1 MAANFWEAGAMRRG
15 MDTHINTSVRPNGG
29 ALWFNWADA
38 WEEEE
43 EEEKEEEEDE
53 EEKKMEEAGTK
64 KEHVKGKYEKLRRLK
79 AAGEIKEYEI
89 DWDEMWRECAQ
100 RKEEEGMSH
109 FGQES
114 AENGLGTPTG
124 QDREGPQTKDR
135 SHLHSSRGKV
145 VVAAASE
152 IAPRVLGKVP
162 AQSSDTF

>member
-1 MAANFWEAGAMRRG
+1 
-15 MDTHINTSVRPNGG
+15 MD
-29 ALWFNWADA
+29 
-38 WEEEE
+38 EEEE
-43 EEEKEEEEDE
+43 EEEKEEEEM
-53 EEKKMEEAGTK
+53 KTEEARTK
-64 KEHVKGKYEKLRRLK
+64 REYVEGKYEKLRRLK

-114 AENGLGTPTG
+114 VENGGR
-124 QDREGPQTKDR
+124 DREGPQTKDR
-135 SHLHSSRGKV
+135 SHLHSSRGEV

-162 AQSSDTF
+162 AQSSESIAEPKGFDTENVEVTFEGLFQHSSHRSRHSNEGISTPSKAEV